1 MAVVPEPETV
11 WMVELG
17 RGEPTEVKG
26 ELALEH
32 DALVFTESGTGG
44 ASFKAELTR
53 IRSARRV
60 RGSPI
65 LMVVDESGA
74 GVRRTA
80 FYFAQPPPLTPP
92 EPGTEPL
99 PGAGLNARPTAGFGA
114 MRRTSKR
121 RHMRTNIGYLAASSS
136 GKKPV
141 IKRWVAEL
149 RAAIRPPAGNN

>member
-1 MAVVPEPETV
+1 MMAGVLDPETV

-17 RGEPTEVKG
+17 RGDPTDVRG
-26 ELALEH
+26 ELSLEPE
-32 DALVFTESGTGG
+32 ALVFTESGGG
-44 ASFKAELTR
+44 PSFRAELGG

-65 LMVVDESGA
+65 LMVVDETASGT
-74 GVRRTA
+74 RRTA

-92 EPGTEPL
+92 EPGAEPL
-99 PGAGLNARPTAGFGA
+99 PRSGLSARPTGGFGA

-121 RHMRTNIGYLAASSS
+121 RHMRTNIGYLTASSS
-136 GKKPV
+136 GKKTL

-149 RAAIRPPAGNN
+149 RAAIAAR